1 MFLSAV
7 MSNPALLVLYG
18 TQTGTAQDTAER
30 LARQAQR
37 RRLRVRVMPLDD
49 YNVVRKTLFKNKGG
63 GVKVFRAVTR

>member
-7 MSNPALLVLYG
+7 MSNPALLILYG
-18 TQTGTAQDTAER
+18 SQTGTAQDTAQR

-49 YNVVRKTLFKNKGG
+49 YNVVSETKFFKRKGEC
-63 GVKVFRAVTR
+63 